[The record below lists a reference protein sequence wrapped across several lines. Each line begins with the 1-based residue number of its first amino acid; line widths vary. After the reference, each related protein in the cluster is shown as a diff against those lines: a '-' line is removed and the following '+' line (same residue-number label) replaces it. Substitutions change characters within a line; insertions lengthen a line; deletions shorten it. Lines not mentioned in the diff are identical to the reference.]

1 MRGIK
6 HRNITF
12 STSNLREKD
21 FSNLLHVCGH
31 VFVHRL
37 SRSYI
42 AGVGVGL
49 SYRPVQD
56 SESAGLT
63 RPEGLAQ
70 KKTHPTPHPPSP
82 MLLGVFA
89 FHVITALARLRVRL
103 ISIELS

>member
-1 MRGIK
+1 M
-6 HRNITF
+6 F
-12 STSNLREKD
+12 AAM
-21 FSNLLHVCGH
+21 F
-31 VFVHRL
+31 FAHRL

-70 KKTHPTPHPPSP
+70 KKTPPHPPSP
-82 MLLGVFA
+82 FLYVVEGV
-89 FHVITALARLRVRL
+89 TLARLRVRL